1 MNKYKAKKTTL
12 CLTCGSEWI
21 DGKQPCKCKPDPY
34 TFDSKREAAR
44 YQELLLLMKA
54 GEVKEVTLQPGYVL
68 LDGYVKN
75 GKKVRPIVYR
85 ADFKVYYTD
94 GRVEVEDVKGMKTK
108 EFRLKEKLFNAKY
121 EEELIIV

>member
-1 MNKYKAKKTTL
+1 MTKYHAQKTTL
-12 CLTCGSEWI
+12 CINCGLDIKDYTC
-21 DGKQPCKCKPDPY
+21 PCADPY

-54 GEVKEVTLQPGYVL
+54 GEVKEIGLQPGYVL
-68 LDGYVKN
+68 LDGYIKN

-94 GRVEVEDVKGMKTK
+94 GRVEVEDVKGFKTK

-121 EEELIIV
+121 DEGLKIV